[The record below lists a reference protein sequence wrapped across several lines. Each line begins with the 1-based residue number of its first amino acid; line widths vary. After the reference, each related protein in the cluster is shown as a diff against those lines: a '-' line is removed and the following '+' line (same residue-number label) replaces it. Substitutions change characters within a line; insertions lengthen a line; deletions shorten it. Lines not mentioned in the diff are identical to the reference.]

1 MSASITRTLAGAVA
15 IIFGSLGASVQG
27 QLVDFTSVEGA
38 LSGDA
43 YAYDWKTGKDDSEE
57 FVGKVG
63 TFPDE
68 LSTVTYR
75 ASTASEQRSAS
86 SAYPPHATQ
95 LRTSHPALQDRF
107 PALIPRSGRVRK
119 RRLRRDPPPPDPRC
133 FVLVPQRA
141 LHAFLE

>member
-43 YAYDWKTGKDDSEE
+43 YAYDWNTGKDDSEE

-63 TFPDE
+63 AFDDLPISGD
-68 LSTVTYR
+68 
-75 ASTASEQRSAS
+75 ASAFSMFGSKN
-86 SAYPPHATQ
+86 
-95 LRTSHPALQDRF
+95 LR
-107 PALIPRSGRVRK
+107 
-119 RRLRRDPPPPDPRC
+119 
-133 FVLVPQRA
+133 
-141 LHAFLE
+141 